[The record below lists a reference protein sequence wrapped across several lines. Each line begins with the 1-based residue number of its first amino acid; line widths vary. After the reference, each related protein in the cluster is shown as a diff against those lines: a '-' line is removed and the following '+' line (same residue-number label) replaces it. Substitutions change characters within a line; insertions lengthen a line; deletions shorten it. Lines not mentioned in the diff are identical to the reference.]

1 MNKGVERSKP
11 KDRGNHTGW
20 QESIGVR
27 PWSSMHCRTWD
38 YTDQKRI
45 GYVEKQKRKCNVWQ
59 DNEGIWVPRS
69 K

>member
-1 MNKGVERSKP
+1 
-11 KDRGNHTGW
+11 
-20 QESIGVR
+20 
-27 PWSSMHCRTWD
+27 MHCRTWD
-38 YTDQKRI
+38 YTDQKQI